1 MKEKTLK
8 DILDYIRNRPIL
20 NKWVVGLGKVSTLFV
35 YVYYPLFLGLVYLI
49 KKEEDIR
56 YILVPLI
63 SFVILSIIRKILNA
77 PRPYEKYDIIPLYNK
92 TTKGCSFPSRHTF
105 SAFVIAFTISVF
117 NPLLSIP
124 VFIMGVILAISR
136 VLCGVHFL
144 KDVIVGA
151 IFALI
156 CGIIGFI

>member
-1 MKEKTLK
+1 MTIWKL
-8 DILDYIRNRPIL
+8 LDS
-20 NKWVVGLGKVSTLFV
+20 V
-35 YVYYPLFLGLVYLI
+35 
-49 KKEEDIR
+49 
-56 YILVPLI
+56 
-63 SFVILSIIRKILNA
+63 SIIRKILNA

-136 VLCGVHFL
+136 VHFL

-151 IFALI
+151 ISALI